1 MSKEEKSKKS
11 LQSMN
16 VIQSYLTTIMRGE
29 FSLYEIRIFIKI
41 VELAN
46 HALKGH
52 KVSPLLGTAV
62 TVDGISCNC
71 TIPIKSIMTPHSND
85 YTKVKAAV
93 KRLTEKKFEM
103 YDPEKKIWHYTR
115 LLNDVA
121 IAEGDGKLKFVAPVW
136 LLEYILNFVDGNFSI
151 YDLGTALSLPTA
163 YSVRMYWLTNS
174 MSEPVTYSIPMLR
187 QMLGAEDKYT
197 KTKDFIKRCI
207 EPARKVL
214 EDRKLNGFKFSNV
227 MTKNR
232 ITAIRFQPVKRQEK
246 KPAQLVAMANLSAW
260 CAPALRNYLTTQ
272 CDFTIKELSAHKS
285 LLMNFTAIKDW
296 QKEIVE
302 IVERQRRKRAGK
314 GYIINSMKGV
324 VEESKTGTTTR

>member
-1 MSKEEKSKKS
+1 MSKIEKSKKD

-46 HALKGH
+46 HALKGK

-71 TIPIKSIMTPHSND
+71 SIPIKSIMTPHSND
-85 YTKVKAAV
+85 YTKVKTAV

-103 YDPEKKIWHYTR
+103 YDTEKRQWHYTR
-115 LLNDVA
+115 LLNDVS

-151 YDLGTALSLPTA
+151 YDLGTALALPTA

-174 MSEPVTYSIPMLR
+174 MTEPVTYSVPMLR
-187 QMLGAEDKYT
+187 QMLGAEDKYA

-214 EDRKLNGFKFSNV
+214 EERKLNGFDFNPV
-227 MTKNR
+227 MTKNK
-232 ITAIRFQPVKRQEK
+232 ITAIRFKPIKRQEK
-246 KPAQLVAMANLSAW
+246 QPAQLVAMAALSAW

-285 LLMNFTAIKDW
+285 MLMNFTAVPKW
-296 QKEIVE
+296 QNRLLD
-302 IVERQRRKRAGK
+302 IVERQRKKGKGK
-314 GYIINSMKGV
+314 GYIIAGMRGV
-324 VEESKTGTTTR
+324 VDEWQKGTLTR